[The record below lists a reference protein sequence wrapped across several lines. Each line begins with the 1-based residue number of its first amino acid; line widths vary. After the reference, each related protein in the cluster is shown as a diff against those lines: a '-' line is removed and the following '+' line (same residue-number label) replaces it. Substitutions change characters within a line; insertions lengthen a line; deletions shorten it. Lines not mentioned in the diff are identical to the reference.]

1 MKNTSVQETSSVK
14 EQGSEDYPEMVGF
27 IKENILSAE
36 TQNQAD
42 EPEEIITKGSF
53 LQRGGMKAIVVS
65 CGVFIGV
72 GLFGATIYGLF
83 DSVTNPSSQVATTT
97 TKTERHDPEESTGQQ
112 KTEVALTSQKAELS
126 NVGHDSTTTSPTPT
140 ATPTATPTLNP
151 KPKEKVRP
159 LSRETSPPPQRQIQ
173 IIHTPAPVSTPE
185 RMHTST
191 PLEPPRQSPQIMAVQ
206 KRSLPSAIE
215 THTPSIDPNVAWQA
229 AANIGMYG
237 DGTDSTEVKPDPKP
251 KLVKPTPETL
261 PNAALT
267 ADYNSGRSVIVGSH
281 ASGRLETAI
290 AWTLNSNARSEQ
302 SYLIRLTEPLKSA
315 DGTVVIPKEAMVVA
329 HVKSVTE
336 AGLLDMS
343 AVSMVVQEKNGV
355 VEKSIP
361 EGAILIQG
369 GGGSP
374 LKAEYRVPSH
384 FGADVRTA
392 ALAGMGK
399 AAEIYNSSDSTISI
413 NNGGSSATSSN
424 GRRNIWAGAIQG
436 STQEM
441 VNRAQQTNNQ
451 RNQLDS
457 NNYNNRILTLSKGAS
472 VQLFV
477 NRSVN
482 L

>member
-1 MKNTSVQETSSVK
+1 MQNTSVQGTSSVK
-14 EQGSEDYPEMVGF
+14 EKSGEDYPEMVGF
-27 IKENILSAE
+27 IKEKTVRAE
-36 TQNQAD
+36 TQNQTD

-53 LQRGGMKAIVVS
+53 LQRGGMKAIVVG
-65 CGVFIGV
+65 CGVFLFV
-72 GLFGATIYGLF
+72 GLFGATIYGLK
-83 DSVTNPSSQVATTT
+83 DSVTNRPQVATTTT

-126 NVGHDSTTTSPTPT
+126 NVGHDSSATSPTPT

-159 LSRETSPPPQRQIQ
+159 LSRETSPPPPRQTQ
-173 IIHTPAPVSTPE
+173 IVHAPVPVSAPE
-185 RMHTST
+185 RMHSST
-191 PLEPPRQSPQIMAVQ
+191 TFSPPRQPPQIMAVKIQ
-206 KRSLPSAIE
+206 PHVNSIP
-215 THTPSIDPNVAWQA
+215 TPTPSIDPNAAWQA

-237 DGTDSTEVKPDPKP
+237 DGIDSSEVKPDLRPKDLE
-251 KLVKPTPETL
+251 KKETKENSPTV
-261 PNAALT
+261 
-267 ADYNSGRSVIVGSH
+267 DYNSGRSVIVGSH

-290 AWTLNSNARSEQ
+290 AWTGSGNAQNQQ

-315 DGTVVIPKEAMVVA
+315 DGTVIIPKEAMIVA
-329 HVKSVTE
+329 HVKSATE

-343 AVSMVVQEKNGV
+343 AVSIVVQEKNGV

-374 LKAEYRVPSH
+374 LKAQYRVPSH

-399 AAEIYNSSDSTISI
+399 AAEIFNSSDSTISI

-436 STQEM
+436 STQEL

-451 RNQLDS
+451 RNNQEN
-457 NNYNNRILTLSKGAS
+457 NNYNNRIFTLDKGAD

>member
-1 MKNTSVQETSSVK
+1 MKNTSVQETSSVI
-14 EQGSEDYPEMVGF
+14 EQGGEDYPEMVGF
-27 IKENILSAE
+27 IKENTVRAE
-36 TQNQAD
+36 TQNKSD
-42 EPEEIITKGSF
+42 EPEEIITKGTF
-53 LQRGGMKAIVVS
+53 LQRGALKAIVVG
-65 CGVFIGV
+65 CGVFLGV

-140 ATPTATPTLNP
+140 PTATPTATPTLNP

-159 LSRETSPPPQRQIQ
+159 LSRDTSPPPQRQIQ
-173 IIHTPAPVSTPE
+173 IVHAPAPE
-185 RMHTST
+185 RMHFSA
-191 PLEPPRQSPQIMAVQ
+191 PFSPQRQPPQIMALQ
-206 KRSLPSAIE
+206 QRLPPSAIS
-215 THTPSIDPNVAWQA
+215 TPTPMPSIDPSVAWQA

-251 KLVKPTPETL
+251 KDVKPTLEAL
-261 PNAALT
+261 PNAAPT
-267 ADYNSGRSVIVGSH
+267 ADYTSGRSVIVGSH

-290 AWTLNSNARSEQ
+290 SWTGNGNAQNQQ
-302 SYLIRLTEPLKSA
+302 SYLIKLTEPLTRA
-315 DGTVVIPKEAMVVA
+315 DGTIIIPKEAMIVA
-329 HVKSVTE
+329 HVKSATE

-343 AVSMVVQEKNGV
+343 AVSIVVQEKNGV

-374 LKAEYRVPSH
+374 LKAQYRVPSH

-399 AAEIYNSSDSTISI
+399 AAEIFNSSDSTISI

-436 STQEM
+436 STQEL

-451 RNQLDS
+451 RNNQEN
-457 NNYNNRILTLSKGAS
+457 NNYNNRIFTLDKGAD
-472 VQLFV
+472 VQIFV